1 MNGLK
6 RVSFV
11 LFIILLLCLA
21 FCKQGRHR
29 PHLEFTVTCTFFPPL
44 SRGEGRK
51 KTTTKRSQLFVKYQ
65 NSWVI
70 HHQRWLINKSGFR
83 AQSFQNMDSIYICC
97 HSNLTDLKKGEE
109 FYPIFC
115 SKLHWILEYLPFQFQ
130 SLILKSK
137 SLYSPKCDLS
147 IVVSHCDSCL
157 SLEMRRCCITSTRT
171 QASIYLQKF
180 HNPLQYILSCNF
192 CFQVWP
198 PCA

>member
-44 SRGEGRK
+44 LRGEGRK

-97 HSNLTDLKKGEE
+97 HSNLTDWKRGKYFTLIKVTLDSW
-109 FYPIFC
+109 IFAFLISVFDFKEQIPLLSQMWSRYC
-115 SKLHWILEYLPFQFQ
+115 SI
-130 SLILKSK
+130 SL
-137 SLYSPKCDLS
+137 
-147 IVVSHCDSCL
+147 
-157 SLEMRRCCITSTRT
+157 
-171 QASIYLQKF
+171 
-180 HNPLQYILSCNF
+180 
-192 CFQVWP
+192 W
-198 PCA
+198 